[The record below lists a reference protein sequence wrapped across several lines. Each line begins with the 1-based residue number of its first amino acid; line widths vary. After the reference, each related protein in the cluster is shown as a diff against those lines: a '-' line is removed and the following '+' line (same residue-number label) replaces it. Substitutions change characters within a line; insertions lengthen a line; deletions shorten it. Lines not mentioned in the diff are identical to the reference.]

1 MGSVHRSKPT
11 KAAPEG
17 QWRVCYR
24 SPDGRQRTKTFKTQ
38 KEAKQYLARVEV
50 AMHNQ
55 EWRDPQAGRITFG
68 QWCEMY
74 YAGALH
80 KRPTTLARDKDVTR
94 RHYLPALGKRPL
106 ASITP
111 LDVRRLVEQMAGH
124 LAPATVR
131 TNYGVLRAIMAAAVD
146 AELITRSPCRKIP
159 LPAATAGQPRFL
171 TTEELG
177 RLAAAMP
184 AEYRP
189 VIYVAGV
196 CGLRWSEVA
205 GLRVGRIDWLRR
217 TLTVAETVAEVSGKL
232 VWAPTKSKA
241 SRRTLPVPPFLIA
254 MLSEHLAR
262 TGRRDPDALVFTAP
276 DGGPLRATNWRRR
289 VWWPAVKAAGL
300 EGLTFHG
307 LRHSFAGYLIALGAH
322 PRVLMQRLGHAS
334 SRTSMDVYGAVLP
347 AVDAALTTG
356 LEQLFTTP
364 PPADEGAAK
373 Q

>member
-17 QWRVCYR
+17 QWRVAYR
-24 SPDGRQRTKTFKTQ
+24 SPEGRQRTKTFRTQ

-50 AMHNQ
+50 ALHNQ
-55 EWRDPQAGRITFG
+55 EWRDPQAGRTSFG
-68 QWCEMY
+68 QWAEMY
-74 YAGALH
+74 FAGALH
-80 KRPTTLARDKDVTR
+80 KRPTTLARDRDVTR
-94 RHYLPALGKRPL
+94 RHYLPTLGKRPI

-124 LAPATVR
+124 LAPSTVR

-159 LPAATAGQPRFL
+159 LPEDVRNQPRFL
-171 TTEELG
+171 TADELG
-177 RLAAAMP
+177 RLAAAVP
-184 AEYRP
+184 VQYRAA
-189 VIYVAGV
+189 IYVAGV

-205 GLRVGRIDWLRR
+205 GLRVGRIDFLRR
-217 TLTVAETVAEVSGKL
+217 TLTVAETVAEVSGQL
-232 VWAPTKSKA
+232 MWMPTKTKA
-241 SRRTLPVPPFLIA
+241 GHRTLPVPPFLIT

-262 TGRRDPDALVFTAP
+262 TGRRDPSDLVFAAP

-289 VWWPAVKAAGL
+289 VWWPALQAAGL

-307 LRHSFAGYLIALGAH
+307 LRHTAAGFMIALGAH
-322 PRVLMQRLGHAS
+322 PRVLQQRLGHAS
-334 SRTSMDVYGAVLP
+334 SRTSMDVYGSVLP
-347 AVDAALTTG
+347 SVDAALTTG
-356 LEQLFTTP
+356 LETMFTTP
-364 PPADEGAAK
+364 PPADEVTAE

>member
-11 KAAPEG
+11 KAAPDG

-50 AMHNQ
+50 AMSNQ
-55 EWRDPQAGRITFG
+55 EWRDPQGGRTTFG
-68 QWCEMY
+68 QWTEMY
-74 YAGALH
+74 FAGALH
-80 KRPTTLARDKDVTR
+80 KRPTTMARDVDVTR
-94 RHYLPALGKRPL
+94 RHYLPTLGKRPL
-106 ASITP
+106 GSITP

-124 LAPATVR
+124 LAPSTVR

-159 LPAATAGQPRFL
+159 LPADNRDQPRFL
-171 TTEELG
+171 AADELG
-177 RLAAAMP
+177 RLAAALP
-184 AEYRP
+184 VTYRP

-205 GLRVGRIDWLRR
+205 GLRVGRIDFLRR
-217 TLTVAETVAEVSGKL
+217 TLTVAETVAEVSGHL
-232 VWAPTKSKA
+232 MWMPTKTKA
-241 SRRTLPVPPFLIA
+241 ANRTLPVPPFLVA

-262 TGRRDPDALVFTAP
+262 TGRRDPDDLVFTAP

-289 VWWPAVKAAGL
+289 VWAPAIASAGL
-300 EGLTFHG
+300 PGLTFHG
-307 LRHSFAGYLIALGAH
+307 LRHTAAGFMIALGAH
-322 PRVLMQRLGHAS
+322 PRVLQKRLGHAS

-347 AVDAALTTG
+347 SVDAALTNG
-356 LEQLFTTP
+356 LEKLFTTP
-364 PPADEGAAK
+364 PPADEGAAE